1 MSGRQAFFV
10 EILESID
17 MSILKA
23 FVGGLV
29 GAVIATVVLMVL
41 RDGSLRGYE
50 WFPLVTGLLT
60 GLGARL
66 LAGSM
71 RWSLTTGIVA
81 AVVSMA
87 AILLSDDLIE
97 LMKMRSSNLGILAT
111 VVQRESIATQ
121 KVEAA
126 ANEHE
131 NGESADDST
140 DIGAVAAGN
149 SEKAAARSGIVS
161 GVAANNRLLDIRP
174 KKLKDYL
181 PYIFS
186 GLGVLIAYNVGRST
200 LPAKVVSEDPAPS
213 TSVVEA
219 VI

>member
-97 LMKMRSSNLGILAT
+97 FCLLYTSPSPRDATLSRMPSSA
-111 VVQRESIATQ
+111 
-121 KVEAA
+121 
-126 ANEHE
+126 
-131 NGESADDST
+131 
-140 DIGAVAAGN
+140 
-149 SEKAAARSGIVS
+149 
-161 GVAANNRLLDIRP
+161 
-174 KKLKDYL
+174 
-181 PYIFS
+181 
-186 GLGVLIAYNVGRST
+186 
-200 LPAKVVSEDPAPS
+200 
-213 TSVVEA
+213 
-219 VI
+219 

>member
-1 MSGRQAFFV
+1 
-10 EILESID
+10 
-17 MSILKA
+17 
-23 FVGGLV
+23 
-29 GAVIATVVLMVL
+29 MVL

-140 DIGAVAAGN
+140 DIGVVAAGN

-161 GVAANNRLLDIRP
+161 GVAANNRLLDLSLIHISEPTRP
-174 KKLKDYL
+174 Y
-181 PYIFS
+181 
-186 GLGVLIAYNVGRST
+186 
-200 LPAKVVSEDPAPS
+200 
-213 TSVVEA
+213 
-219 VI
+219 